1 MKQEPK
7 YLVVKTKDQK
17 EIVYMEYDK
26 LTGYDITP
34 KDKKTFADCIQ
45 VNKMILIQPSLIEKL
60 VHKKVDRHFKRLL
73 MLVTMLLETDDDTG
87 TSLRECLNEVEKFRL
102 EIKNK
107 YREYLTKE
115 ELNLMAKKLMILN
128 EEAKMRLSVLERTVK
143 QEKVGKS
150 R

>member
-34 KDKKTFADCIQ
+34 KNKKTFADCIQ

-128 EEAKMRLSVLERTVK
+128 EEAKMRLSVLERTAK

>member
-34 KDKKTFADCIQ
+34 KNKKTFADCIQ

>member
-1 MKQEPK
+1 MVQEPK
-7 YLVVKTKDQK
+7 YLVVKTKDKK

-34 KDKKTFADCIQ
+34 KNQKTFADCIQ

-73 MLVTMLLETDDDTG
+73 MLVTMLLEADDDTG

-128 EEAKMRLSVLERTVK
+128 EEAKMRLSVLERTAK

>member
-1 MKQEPK
+1 MKQDTK
-7 YLVVKTKDQK
+7 YLVVKTKNQK

-34 KDKKTFADCIQ
+34 KKKKTFADCIQ

-73 MLVTMLLETDDDTG
+73 MMVTMLLESDDDTG
-87 TSLRECLNEVEKFRL
+87 TSLRECLNEIEKFRL

-107 YREYLTKE
+107 YRDYLTKE
-115 ELNLMAKKLMILN
+115 ELNLMAKKLMILK
-128 EEAKMRLSVLERTVK
+128 EEAKMRLDVLEHAVK
-143 QEKVGKS
+143 QEQIGKS